1 MGNLITETAMSGRS
15 RDELNSDNTFS
26 VLGKKNGL
34 VENIEAMKKSLFSP
48 DYALNTKNKEQWL
61 NATIATSSV

>member
-1 MGNLITETAMSGRS
+1 MFNTEILNVGNLITETAMSGRS

-26 VLGKKNGL
+26 VLAKKNGL

-48 DYALNTKNKEQWL
+48 DYALNTKNKE
-61 NATIATSSV
+61 